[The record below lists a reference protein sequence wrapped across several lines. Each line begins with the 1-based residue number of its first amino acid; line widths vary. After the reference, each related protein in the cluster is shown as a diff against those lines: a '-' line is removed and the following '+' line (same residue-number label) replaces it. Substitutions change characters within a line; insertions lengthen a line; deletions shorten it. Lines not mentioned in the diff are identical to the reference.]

1 MFKNFLQI
9 TFRNFLRNKFFVIVN
24 VIGLGI
30 ALACCIVAYYN
41 YRWNADFD
49 IILSQKENIYKVG
62 YTRDI
67 NGRTQAYG
75 ISPISLVPALENS
88 MAGVDEMTR
97 VHRSGM
103 AVRYGEKIF
112 NQTIGFADENVFS
125 IFNYPFL
132 RGDANSIK
140 DERSVIITDEFA
152 KICFGDKDPMG
163 EMLRVFLIDGQ
174 ERSFKV
180 SGIIKDIPEN
190 TTFRFGLIV
199 HIDNYIEMN
208 EIDEN
213 NWKFWVAGTFLLIPD
228 KNNVSGIEKHL
239 ETFIPIQNEARKD
252 YQIGRFF
259 VEELKSVPNTSRDT
273 WNHWLTYGL
282 HPAAFAAPTI
292 MAILILLLACLNFT
306 NTALA
311 ISSRRL
317 KEIGLRKV
325 MGGLRKHTI
334 MQFLGE
340 NFLLVFI
347 AMLTSLLIGTYLI
360 DEWTKMWEYT
370 IFIDY
375 AGGAKLW
382 LFLFGLLI
390 VTGLAAGSYP
400 AFYVSK
406 FNPINILKGD
416 VKHSG
421 GGLISKILLVVQ
433 FTLAVTGIIAT
444 VIFTQN
450 ANYQDNL
457 SFGYNKEKIIAV
469 PFNNNSTL
477 ELFRNSIIQ
486 NSSIQS
492 VGWSEEH
499 IGWSNYN
506 RTLKWGAEEE
516 HEVRGFDIGRGYFE
530 TMGLQLLEGRYFDQD
545 FRESEREHAIIVNEN
560 LVKTFGWEN
569 ALGQRLK
576 ENDTLT
582 LTVVGVVADFYPFG
596 FSTDI
601 SPTML
606 RLGVKERMRTL
617 VVKADPENLE
627 QLNTQMNEVWEELI
641 PNAVYPGFMQEERF
655 AEAKT
660 INKNIVSM
668 FLFLAVVSVLLSL
681 VGLYTLVSLKVIKK
695 TKEIGIRKVLGAPV
709 FSVIRILNREF
720 MIIIFIAAVLGSI
733 LGYYLSKM
741 MLDSMYEVYKSVTI
755 TSFIIPTIIILIV
768 SVITISGKV
777 YSAANKNP
785 VDAINYE

>member
-1 MFKNFLQI
+1 MLKNFLQI

-30 ALACCIVAYYN
+30 ALSSCIVAYYN

-49 IILSQKENIYKVG
+49 VILSQKENIYKVG
-62 YTRDI
+62 FTQDI

-75 ISPISLVPALENS
+75 MNPISLMPAIENS
-88 MAGVDEMTR
+88 LAGVDQMTR

-103 AVRYGEKIF
+103 AVRYGENIF
-112 NQTIGFADENVFS
+112 NQTIGFADDNVFE
-125 IFNYPFL
+125 IFDYPFL

-163 EMLRVFLIDGQ
+163 EMLRIFLIDGQ

-190 TTFRFGLIV
+190 TTFRFSLLAN
-199 HIDNYIEMN
+199 IDNYIEMN
-208 EIDEN
+208 NIQEN
-213 NWKFWVAGTFLLIPD
+213 DWRSWVAGTFLLVPD
-228 KNNVSGIEKHL
+228 KSSLPGIEKQL
-239 ETFIPIQNEARKD
+239 ASFLPIQHKAREDFK
-252 YQIGRFF
+252 IGRFF
-259 VEELKSVPNTSRDT
+259 VEELKSVPNTARDT
-273 WNHWLTYGL
+273 WNHWLNYGL

-347 AMLTSLLIGTYLI
+347 AILASLLIGTYLI
-360 DEWTKMWEYT
+360 DEWSKMWEYT

-375 AGGAKLW
+375 TGGASLW

-421 GGLISKILLVVQ
+421 GGLLSKILLVVQ
-433 FTLAVTGIIAT
+433 FILAVTGIIAT

-469 PFNNNSTL
+469 PFNNNPTL
-477 ELFRNSIIQ
+477 ELFRNAIIQ
-486 NSSIQS
+486 NPSIQS

-499 IGWSNYN
+499 IGWSNYI
-506 RTLKWGAEEE
+506 RSLKWGAEEE

-530 TMGLQLLEGRYFDQD
+530 TMGFQLIEGRYFDQD
-545 FRESEREHAIIVNEN
+545 FKESEREHAIIVNEK
-560 LVKTFGWEN
+560 LVETFGWEN

-582 LTVVGVVADFYPFG
+582 LTVVGVVKDFYPFG
-596 FSTDI
+596 FWTDI

-606 RLGVKERMRTL
+606 KLGVKERMRTL
-617 VVKADPENLE
+617 VVKADPQKLE
-627 QLNTQMNEVWEELI
+627 QLNTQMNEIWEELI
-641 PNAVYPGFMQEERF
+641 PNAVYPGFLQEERF

-660 INKNIVSM
+660 TNKNIVNI

-720 MIIIFIAAVLGSI
+720 MIIVFVAAILGSA
-733 LGYYLSKM
+733 LGYYLSEIL
-741 MLDSMYEVYKSVTI
+741 LDSIYEVYQSGNI
-755 TSFIIPTIIILIV
+755 TSLIIPTIIILIV
-768 SVITISGKV
+768 SLITISGKV
-777 YSAANKNP
+777 YKAANKNP
-785 VDAINYE
+785 VDAIKYE

>member
-62 YTRDI
+62 FTIDN
-67 NGRTQAYG
+67 NGQTQAYG
-75 ISPISLVPALENS
+75 INPISLKPTIENS
-88 MAGVDEMTR
+88 MAGVDEIVR
-97 VHRSGM
+97 VHRSEM

-125 IFNYPFL
+125 IFDYPFL

-152 KICFGDKDPMG
+152 KICFGDQDPIG
-163 EMLRVFLIDGQ
+163 EMVRIFLIDGQ

-208 EIDEN
+208 GIEEN
-213 NWKFWVAGTFLLIPD
+213 NWQSWIAGTFLLIPD
-228 KNNVSGIEKHL
+228 KNSAPMIEKHL
-239 ETFIPIQNEARKD
+239 ETFIPIQNEAREDFK
-252 YQIGRFF
+252 IGRFYL
-259 VEELKSVPNTSRDT
+259 EELKSVPNTSRKT
-273 WNHWLTYGL
+273 NYYWLNHGL

-477 ELFRNSIIQ
+477 ELFRNSIVQ
-486 NSSIQS
+486 NPSIQS

-516 HEVRGFDIGRGYFE
+516 HEVRGFDIGKGYFE

-545 FRESEREHAIIVNEN
+545 FQESERGHAIIVNEK
-560 LVKTFGWEN
+560 LVEVFGWEN

-582 LTVVGVVADFYPFG
+582 LTVVGVVTVFYPSG

-617 VVKADPENLE
+617 VVKADPKNLE

-709 FSVIRILNREF
+709 FSVIRLLNREF

>member
-1 MFKNFLQI
+1 MINNFFQI

-30 ALACCIVAYYN
+30 AMATCIVAYYN
-41 YRWNADFD
+41 YKWNSDFD
-49 IILSQKENIYKVG
+49 NVVSQKDIIYKIG
-62 YTRDI
+62 FTRDI

-75 ISPISLVPALENS
+75 MNPISLMPAIENS
-88 MAGVDEMTR
+88 MAGVTEMTR

-112 NQTIGFADENVFS
+112 NQTIGFADENVFN
-125 IFNYPFL
+125 IFDYPFL
-132 RGDANSIK
+132 RGDVNSIK
-140 DERSVIITDEFA
+140 DERSVIITDKFA
-152 KICFGDKDPMG
+152 KICFGDEDPMG
-163 EMLRVFLIDGQ
+163 KMVRIFMLDGE

-180 SGIIKDIPEN
+180 SAIIKDIPEN
-190 TTFRFGLIV
+190 TTFRFSLLA

-208 EIDEN
+208 GIDEN
-213 NWKFWVAGTFLLIPD
+213 NWRSWVAGTFLVIPD
-228 KNNVSGIEKHL
+228 KNSVSTIEKQL
-239 ETFIPIQNEARKD
+239 ETYIPIQNEARED
-252 YQIGRFF
+252 YKIGRFH
-259 VEELKSVPNTSRDT
+259 VEPLKTVPNTARNT
-273 WNHWLTYGL
+273 WNHWLNYGL
-282 HPAAFAAPTI
+282 HPAAFAAPTV

-347 AMLTSLLIGTYLI
+347 AILASLLIASYLI
-360 DEWTKMWEYT
+360 DEWSKMWEYT
-370 IFIDY
+370 ISIDY
-375 AGGAKLW
+375 AGGASLW
-382 LFLFGLLI
+382 LFLFALLI
-390 VTGLAAGSYP
+390 ITGLAAGSYP

-416 VKHSG
+416 VKHTG
-421 GGLISKILLVVQ
+421 AGLLSKILLVIQ
-433 FTLAVTGIIAT
+433 FLLAVTGIVAT

-450 ANYQDNL
+450 ARYQDEL
-457 SFGYNKEKIIAV
+457 SFGYDKEKIIAV
-469 PFNNNSTL
+469 PFNNNPTL
-477 ELFRNSIIQ
+477 ELFRNSVIQ
-486 NSSIQS
+486 NPIIES
-492 VGWSEEH
+492 VGWAEEH
-499 IGWSNYN
+499 LGLSNYS
-506 RTLKWGAEEE
+506 RTLKWGAEQE

-530 TMGLQLLEGRYFDQD
+530 TMGLQLLEGRYFDQE
-545 FRESEREHAIIVNEN
+545 FRESEREHAIIVNEK
-560 LVKTFGWEN
+560 LVETYGWDD
-569 ALGQRLK
+569 AVGQRVK

-582 LTVVGVVADFYPFG
+582 LTVVGVVKDFYPFG
-596 FSTDI
+596 FWNDI

-606 RLGVKERMRTL
+606 KLGVKERMRTL
-617 VVKADPENLE
+617 VVRADAQNLE
-627 QLNTQMNEVWEELI
+627 QLNNQMREVWEEVI
-641 PNAVYPGFMQEERF
+641 PNAVYPGFLQEERF
-655 AEAKT
+655 AEAKSV
-660 INKNIVSM
+660 NKNITNI

-709 FSVIRILNREF
+709 FTIIRMLNREF
-720 MIIIFIAAVLGSI
+720 LIIVFISSILGSG
-733 LGYYLSKM
+733 LGYYLAD
-741 MLDSMYEVYKSVTI
+741 MLLGSIYEVYKSASI
-755 TSFIIPTIIILIV
+755 SSFVIPTIIILIV

-785 VDAINYE
+785 VDAIKYE